1 MVVVVSANDGLARAH
16 AEARSESE
24 AQGWE
29 GVVRVHGWWGGVTG
43 QGGIRV
49 LGKTT
54 RQRNKEE
61 VNRLLSYR

>member
-1 MVVVVSANDGLARAH
+1 MVVMVVVVSANDGLARAH

-29 GVVRVHGWWGGVTG
+29 GVVRVHGWWRGVTG

-49 LGKTT
+49 LGKQHGRET
-54 RQRNKEE
+54 KKK
-61 VNRLLSYR
+61 SIIC